1 MDTDPPPVNSNP
13 AISSVLPGTENLN
26 KSPQADK
33 KPDNSNILN
42 MLNSNTYTNF
52 KSAYTHFCDGVM
64 LKNYL
69 YYKFQ

>member
-1 MDTDPPPVNSNP
+1 MGTDPPPVNSNP

-26 KSPQADK
+26 KTKS
-33 KPDNSNILN
+33 PDNSNIFN
-42 MLNSNTYTNF
+42 MFNSNTYTNF

-69 YYKFQ
+69 DYKFQ